1 MLYIFVEGDDDSRF
15 ISNFSRVQ
23 ETIIIEYAS
32 DKKEKTTNF
41 IKSIKS
47 MPYADY
53 LFLADSDGKSIDDTK
68 TYIKS
73 IYANVDTEK
82 IIVVQYEIQSWYYA
96 GLSRVDHDR
105 LKFKKYM
112 DDTNSLTKEAFYSK
126 LPRFSER
133 IYYMQQ
139 ILKYYNIS
147 QARKRN
153 RSINSF
159 FDTIAT

>member
-1 MLYIFVEGDDDSRF
+1 M
-15 ISNFSRVQ
+15 
-23 ETIIIEYAS
+23 
-32 DKKEKTTNF
+32 
-41 IKSIKS
+41 
-47 MPYADY
+47 
-53 LFLADSDGKSIDDTK
+53 ADSDGKSIDDTK

-82 IIVVQYEIQSWYYA
+82 IIVVQYEIESWYYA

>member
-1 MLYIFVEGDDDSRF
+1 M
-15 ISNFSRVQ
+15 
-23 ETIIIEYAS
+23 
-32 DKKEKTTNF
+32 
-41 IKSIKS
+41 
-47 MPYADY
+47 
-53 LFLADSDGKSIDDTK
+53 ADSDGKSIDDTK

-82 IIVVQYEIQSWYYA
+82 IIVVQYEIESWYYA

-105 LKFKKYM
+105 LKFKKYL

-133 IYYMQQ
+133 IFYMQQ
-139 ILKYYNIS
+139 ILKCYNVS

-153 RSINSF
+153 HSINSF

>member
-1 MLYIFVEGDDDSRF
+1 MKERGKCEIP
-15 ISNFSRVQ
+15 
-23 ETIIIEYAS
+23 EYYRE
-32 DKKEKTTNF
+32 DY
-41 IKSIKS
+41 SILLQLQ
-47 MPYADY
+47 DY
-53 LFLADSDGKSIDDTK
+53 LVKVSSYTSLVKE
-68 TYIKS
+68 S

-82 IIVVQYEIQSWYYA
+82 IIVVQYEIESWYYA

-105 LKFKKYM
+105 LKFKKYL

-133 IYYMQQ
+133 IFYMQQ
-139 ILKYYNIS
+139 ILKCYNVS

-153 RSINSF
+153 HSINSF